1 MEQDK
6 ITIKMNYC
14 INPLMAQHVHIGGE
28 FSIKPGQTA
37 EQAWEVALE
46 RIEAFYREHFP
57 TGAPKEYQSNPSPT
71 RDIPTEPK
79 DKIQGFVEAITT
91 CTTIKALETFKKLVE
106 MQNIP
111 ELYEAYSET
120 KKRLD
125 NEQH

>member
-46 RIEAFYREHFP
+46 RIEAFYQSKF
-57 TGAPKEYQSNPSPT
+57 GSNPSPT